1 MAQTSSHVSWVK
13 NLLASMTAY
22 SGVGY
27 VAMAYTISR
36 WLTRAT
42 PSQPQKPDWAGQ
54 LDWQEQECRTAD
66 GVRLAGW
73 VVSPPNP
80 LGTVALFHGLRGDR
94 EQALSR
100 LALLTAAGY
109 RCVAFDHRGHGASD
123 GRLTSFGYY
132 EGRDVQAVRTLI
144 DNRWP
149 GQPTVALG
157 LSMGAAATCFAA
169 AQGARFDAFI
179 LESLYPRLAN
189 AFSNRVGCGYP
200 AWFGQFRAGVIW
212 ITELRLG
219 VKLEQVAPVDIMP
232 QLALAPVLI
241 LTGGDDP
248 HAPPDEVAELHHQCP
263 STSEFHVIPGADH
276 SNVCEVGG
284 PHYEALVVDFLR
296 RHLAVPQIRM
306 AA

>member
-1 MAQTSSHVSWVK
+1 VK

-27 VAMAYTISR
+27 VATAYTISR

-42 PSQPQKPDWAGQ
+42 PSRPTKPDLPAP
-54 LDWQEQECRTAD
+54 LDCQERECQTAD
-66 GVRLAGW
+66 GLRLSGW

-80 LGTVALFHGLRGDR
+80 IGNVALFHGLRGDR
-94 EQALSR
+94 EQTLSR
-100 LALLTAAGY
+100 LAMLAAAGY
-109 RCVAFDHRGHGASD
+109 RCVTFDHRGHGASD

-132 EGRDVQAVRTLI
+132 ESRDVIAVRSFMESS
-144 DNRWP
+144 WP
-149 GQPTVALG
+149 GEPAAALG
-157 LSMGAAATCFAA
+157 ISMGAAAVCFAA
-169 AQGARFDAFI
+169 AQGARFDALI

-189 AFSNRVGCGYP
+189 AFQNRVGCGYP

-232 QLALAPVLI
+232 QLAPAPVLL

-248 HAPPDEVAELHHQCP
+248 HAPPDEVAQLHHTYP
-263 STSEFHVIPGADH
+263 STSAFHVIPGGDH
-276 SNVCEVGG
+276 SNVCEAGG
-284 PHYEALVVDFLR
+284 DLYQDLVLDFLR
-296 RHLAVPQIRM
+296 HRLP
-306 AA
+306 AAPACVAA